1 MCECVCVYVC
11 VYVDFSY
18 NHSSLMK
25 YMEKHKVK
33 ADTKAFHLVS
43 EPWRRFLPR
52 KLNLSYIESH
62 VDLHVRMNIDMLS
75 DCLVSSTCMCSHG
88 R

>member
-1 MCECVCVYVC
+1 MCECVYVG
-11 VYVDFSY
+11 FSY

-43 EPWRRFLPR
+43 EPWHRFLPR
-52 KLNLSYIESH
+52 KLNLSYIERH
-62 VDLHVRMNIDMLS
+62 GDVRI
-75 DCLVSSTCMCSHG
+75 CI
-88 R
+88 